1 MNKDKIKQLRDAL
14 AVIKAECASHDP
26 QCPRNCPFIMEIL
39 GSAALTQNHQATGS
53 LIPIASL
60 NGMHSHNRR

>member
-26 QCPRNCPFIMEIL
+26 QCPRNCPFYNGDL
-39 GSAALTQNHQATGS
+39 GECGINAESPSNWD
-53 LIPIASL
+53 L
-60 NGMHSHNRR
+60 NSDSFFEWHAFT

>member
-26 QCPRNCPFIMEIL
+26 LCPRNCPFYNGDL
-39 GSAALTQNHQATGS
+39 GECGINAESPSNWD
-53 LIPIASL
+53 L
-60 NGMHSHNRR
+60 NSDSFFEWHAFT